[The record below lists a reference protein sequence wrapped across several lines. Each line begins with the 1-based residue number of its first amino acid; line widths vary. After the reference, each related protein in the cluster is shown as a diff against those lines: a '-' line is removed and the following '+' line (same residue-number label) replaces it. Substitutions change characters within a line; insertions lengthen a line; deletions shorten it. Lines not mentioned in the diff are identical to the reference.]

1 MGKGATAMSEVRRPD
16 DELPNI
22 RRALKGEAPSKLI
35 PVLVT
40 LDWAGLPY
48 HRLANEYPMADEH
61 EQAAITESIKA
72 NGFFP
77 DEPIILFREDGKTWE
92 IADGR
97 NRHFCG
103 NKAGHAWSGANFVEF
118 TGTLAELE
126 KIVRAKG
133 DARRH
138 MSAAQKETRVKA
150 LLLKYP
156 NMPSRQLAKIAGVS
170 HTTIANLRKPKEEDQ
185 GRVPGPKIGGP
196 AQGSSADQIQNR
208 VCASAKA
215 Y

>member
-1 MGKGATAMSEVRRPD
+1 MT

-22 RRALKGEAPSKLI
+22 RRALKGEAPDKSTKLV

-40 LDWAGLPY
+40 LDWANLPY
-48 HRLANEYPMADEH
+48 HRLANEYDMADEH

-72 NGFFP
+72 NGFFA
-77 DEPIILFREDGKTWE
+77 DEPIMLFREDGKTWE
-92 IADGR
+92 ITDGR

-103 NKAGHAWSGANFVEF
+103 NKAGHAWTGANFVEF

-126 KIVRAKG
+126 KIIRAKG

-138 MSAAQKETRVKA
+138 MSAAQKEKRVKA

-156 NMPSRQLAKIAGVS
+156 NMPSRQLAKMAGVS
-170 HTTIANLRKPKEEDQ
+170 HTTIANLRKPKEEDPTYKALMGAWTRASMDAQ
-185 GRVPGPKIGGP
+185 ERFVEACKIDL
-196 AQGSSADQIQNR
+196 AELL
-208 VCASAKA
+208 KA
-215 Y
+215 